1 MSSEIGSRVKLSIF
15 GESHGEMIGCTLHN
29 LPAGEEIDMD
39 EVCAQMARRAPGND
53 PTATAR
59 KESDMPTV
67 VSGFYA
73 GKTTGTPLTAVIK
86 NENTRSG
93 DYVAQLAVPRPGHAD
108 YTGMVRYN
116 GAADIR
122 GGGHFSGRLTA
133 PLTFAGAVCRQ
144 ILARRGVMIGAHILE
159 IGGVRDDAFDAVAV
173 DAAELEL
180 LAASAFSLRDVTK
193 EAPMRAAVEEA
204 RKKADSVGGIVELA
218 VTGLP
223 VGLGSPMFEGVEN
236 KLAAMLFGIPAVKG
250 VEFGDGFALAALRGS
265 EANDS
270 LRYDEEGNL
279 SLQSNHNGGI
289 LGGITNG
296 APLIVRAVIKPTP
309 SIGQVQ
315 ASVDVQTGQNTT
327 TVVRGRHD
335 PCIVPRAVPVVEA
348 AVAVALLDL
357 WESEGG
363 VKGETAL

>member
-1 MSSEIGSRVKLSIF
+1 MSSDIGRRVTLSIF

-29 LPAGEEIDMD
+29 LPAGEQVDLE
-39 EVCAQMARRAPGND
+39 EVYTQMARRAPGND

-59 KESDMPTV
+59 KESDLPKV
-67 VSGFYA
+67 VSGYHA
-73 GKTTGTPLTAVIK
+73 GVTTGTPLTAVIL

-93 DYVAQLAVPRPGHAD
+93 DYAAQMAVPRPGHAD
-108 YTGMVRYN
+108 HTGMVRYN
-116 GAADIR
+116 GANDIR

-133 PLTFAGAVCRQ
+133 PLVFAGAVCRQ
-144 ILARRGVMIGAHILE
+144 ILERRGVTIGAHILE
-159 IGGVRDDAFDAVAV
+159 IGGVRDDRFDPVNV
-173 DAAELEL
+173 DPATLDIL
-180 LAASAFSLRDVTK
+180 SRQSFSLLDTTK

-223 VGLGSPMFEGVEN
+223 EGLGSPMFEGVEN
-236 KLAAMLFGIPAVKG
+236 KLAAMIFGIPAVKG
-250 VEFGDGFALAALRGS
+250 LEFGDGFGLAAMRGS

-270 LRYDEEGNL
+270 LRYNEDETL
-279 SLQSNHNGGI
+279 SLMSNHNGGI
-289 LGGITNG
+289 LGGITDG
-296 APLIVRAVIKPTP
+296 APLILRVAIKPTP

-315 ASVDVQTGQNTT
+315 ASVDVPNRKNTT
-327 TVVRGRHD
+327 TVVKGRHD
-335 PCIVPRAVPVVEA
+335 PCIVPRAVPVLEA

-363 VKGETAL
+363 CRKENDQ